1 MNNHMHPCRF
11 ILILLAG
18 ILGLASSARLG
29 LGRHRVEAFLLKSL
43 RDATREKYQQAIQLL
58 NREILQTQT
67 DWASLTEAE
76 QDLFLAEWLVDGYEQ
91 GSGRTEYGYVLSA
104 LGRMNPRVRYK
115 IAWRVFEV
123 WGSLQPPQQAPAAP
137 PELLTAMMVAA
148 FALNRAPLGILICVC
163 FSGLL
168 RVGEAL
174 QLRWSDIFFAAGNVT
189 LCLGQTKGGMEQKV
203 VISNG
208 TVFEWLGRF
217 GAQHGACATDTK
229 VFDMSYSSVLRWVK
243 KLALLLAGEEIK
255 LTTHSFRRSGASE
268 LCRQGVAI
276 ADICLFGRWL
286 SDRSAREY
294 IRKGEVAILRSRTM
308 VSESVRANWHRW
320 CRLAPKVWLLN
331 SFFHQTN
338 LDHVSHSRVTETS
351 FRRLENLL
359 FEHFG
364 LS

>member
-115 IAWRVFEV
+115 TAWRVFEV

-276 ADICLFGRWL
+276 ADICLFG
-286 SDRSAREY
+286 
-294 IRKGEVAILRSRTM
+294 
-308 VSESVRANWHRW
+308 
-320 CRLAPKVWLLN
+320 
-331 SFFHQTN
+331 
-338 LDHVSHSRVTETS
+338 
-351 FRRLENLL
+351 
-359 FEHFG
+359 
-364 LS
+364 